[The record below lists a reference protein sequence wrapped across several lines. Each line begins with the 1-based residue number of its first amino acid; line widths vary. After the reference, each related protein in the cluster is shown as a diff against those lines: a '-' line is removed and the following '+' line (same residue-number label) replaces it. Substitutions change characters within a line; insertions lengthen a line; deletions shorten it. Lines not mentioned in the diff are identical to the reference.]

1 MKYMRILLFF
11 LISFASFGQDIF
23 NYENSRKYG
32 DYLLKSGQFELASK
46 EFERLVYF
54 APHNDTLK
62 TNLLRSYRLSNQTGL
77 GIAKLPFLYSVVSK
91 VPYSSALEYAK
102 LQMQNQTWPA
112 ARDFWNKNESFSP
125 DDKVLFNVTYDIF
138 NNNFKEA
145 RNTLVQIKNHENELG
160 IGYTSILEK
169 ESHKKSP
176 ALAALMSAVVPG
188 SGKAYSSNWKDG
200 LVSLIFTAGMAFQSY
215 RNFNKFGVNNH
226 RGWIYGGIGLG
237 FYLGNIY
244 GGVKSTKDYNR
255 KKINALQH
263 EASALF
269 NTYY

>member
-1 MKYMRILLFF
+1 MRTLLLF

-54 APHNDTLK
+54 APNNDTLK
-62 TNLLRSYRLSNQTGL
+62 TNLLLSYRLSKQTTL
-77 GIAKLPFLYSVVSK
+77 GIEKLPVLYSNPSK
-91 VPYSSALEYAK
+91 VPYASALEYAK
-102 LQMQNQTWPA
+102 LQMQNQTWAA
-112 ARDFWNKNESFSP
+112 ARDFWNQNESFSA
-125 DDKVLFNVTYDIF
+125 DDKLLLNVTSDIF
-138 NNNFKEA
+138 NNNFKNA
-145 RNTLVQIKNHENELG
+145 RSTLAQIKSPENELAV
-160 IGYTSILEK
+160 GYKSILEK
-169 ESHKKSP
+169 ETHKKSP

-188 SGKAYSSNWKDG
+188 TGKAYSKNWKDG
-200 LVSLIFTAGMAFQSY
+200 IVSLFFTAGMAFQSY
-215 RNFNKFGVNNH
+215 RNFNKFGTNNH

-244 GGVKSTKDYNR
+244 GSVKSTKDYNR
-255 KKINALQH
+255 KKINVLQH